1 MEHAR
6 AAASRIHRN
15 ISGED
20 DDTNTAF
27 DSVRSRGAG
36 PGSVASIGSG
46 LAQSA
51 RSIAGSFN
59 CAGVNDRSTVLM
71 ETELS
76 DDVSGGERRSRS
88 SSAPRSDRHHSSD
101 RSASTGMSSRP
112 SSSSRSS
119 VRRSKSNNR
128 SFREV

>member
-6 AAASRIHRN
+6 VAASRIHRAQ
-15 ISGED
+15 SGEED
-20 DDTNTAF
+20 DGTAY

-51 RSIAGSFN
+51 RSIAGSAFN
-59 CAGVNDRSTVLM
+59 CAGVNDRSTVLI
-71 ETELS
+71 ETEI
-76 DDVSGGERRSRS
+76 DDAPVGRRGRS
-88 SSAPRSDRHHSSD
+88 SSASRGSRQHSSD
-101 RSASTGMSSRP
+101 RSASASMGSRP
-112 SSSSRSS
+112 SQSSSKSSS
-119 VRRSKSNNR
+119 VRRSRSNR

>member
-6 AAASRIHRN
+6 VAASRIHRDA
-15 ISGED
+15 SGED
-20 DDTNTAF
+20 DDANTAF

-36 PGSVASIGSG
+36 PGSVASLGSG

-59 CAGVNDRSTVLM
+59 CAGVNDQSKVLI
-71 ETELS
+71 EHELT
-76 DDVSGGERRSRS
+76 DDHSGRGRRSRS
-88 SSAPRSDRHHSSD
+88 SSAQRSDRHPSSD
-101 RSASTGMSSRP
+101 RSAGSRP

-119 VRRSKSNNR
+119 VRKSRSQK

>member
-15 ISGED
+15 ASGED
-20 DDTNTAF
+20 DDANTAF
-27 DSVRSRGAG
+27 DSVRSRG
-36 PGSVASIGSG
+36 PGSVASISSG

-59 CAGVNDRSTVLM
+59 CAGVNDRSTVLI
-71 ETELS
+71 ETEMGT
-76 DDVSGGERRSRS
+76 DDRSSGGRRSRS
-88 SSAPRSDRHHSSD
+88 SSAPRSDRQHSSD
-101 RSASTGMSSRP
+101 RSASASMSSRP

-119 VRRSKSNNR
+119 VRRSRSNR

>member
-6 AAASRIHRN
+6 VAASRLH
-15 ISGED
+15 SAYSED
-20 DDTNTAF
+20 DDANTTF

-36 PGSVASIGSG
+36 PASVASIGSG

-59 CAGVNDRSTVLM
+59 CAGGNDRTNVVI
-71 ETELS
+71 EHELS
-76 DDVSGGERRSRS
+76 DDISGEGRRSRS
-88 SSAPRSDRHHSSD
+88 APRSPRRHSSD
-101 RSASTGMSSRP
+101 RSASISLSSRP
-112 SSSSRSS
+112 SSTSRSS
-119 VRRSKSNNR
+119 VGRSRSNR